1 MGGNGLLNMTRSFL
15 WIKVSQY
22 TKREIQVGLFSHLH
36 SLSLR
41 WHLSRKTGEVLRV
54 MDRGTE
60 SVNSLLDY
68 LIFNIVP
75 TLIDVIIAI
84 TYFTTAFSAW
94 FGLIIFLM
102 MVIFLAI
109 TITVTEWRTK
119 FRRAMNEKDNAK
131 RTK

>member
-1 MGGNGLLNMTRSFL
+1 
-15 WIKVSQY
+15 
-22 TKREIQVGLFSHLH
+22 
-36 SLSLR
+36 
-41 WHLSRKTGEVLRV
+41 

-75 TLIDVIIAI
+75 TLVDVIIAI

-109 TITVTEWRTK
+109 TITGTAILIQNFLK
-119 FRRAMNEKDNAK
+119 KRRPHNIRKEI
-131 RTK
+131 

>member
-1 MGGNGLLNMTRSFL
+1 
-15 WIKVSQY
+15 
-22 TKREIQVGLFSHLH
+22 
-36 SLSLR
+36 
-41 WHLSRKTGEVLRV
+41 

-75 TLIDVIIAI
+75 TLVDVIIAI

-109 TITVTEWRTK
+109 TITGTAILIQNFLEKRRPHNIK
-119 FRRAMNEKDNAK
+119 FIVLY
-131 RTK
+131 